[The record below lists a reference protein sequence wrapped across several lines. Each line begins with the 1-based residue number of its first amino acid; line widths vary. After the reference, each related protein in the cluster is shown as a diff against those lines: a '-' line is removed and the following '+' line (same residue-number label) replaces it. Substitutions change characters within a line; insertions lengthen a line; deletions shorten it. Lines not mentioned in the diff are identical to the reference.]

1 MFDEVVLSMSLMNKI
16 LSLDTVSGQ
25 LIITKQVYILQYGIP
40 VP

>member
-25 LIITKQVYILQYGIP
+25 LIMQDIYRIAGLLCVD
-40 VP
+40 

>member
-25 LIITKQVYILQYGIP
+25 LIMKHVYRIAGLLC
-40 VP
+40 VD